1 MMNIRICKALFMK
14 DLKNCFVN
22 KNVFL
27 MLALPVLFGVMYKFL
42 LGDILKGATGSF
54 VIVMCIIM
62 TISIVPLNV
71 LANMVAEEK
80 EKHTLRSLML
90 ANVSATDFLLSKAFV
105 ALVLML
111 IDGIL
116 IFLVCQEPMEY
127 FGYFLIFYVLSSLSV
142 LFFGALVG
150 LLSKDQMSAGTLS
163 SPLMI
168 LLMLPPMFSQ
178 LNEMI
183 EKIAV
188 IFPTTSFQMLYLQ
201 LSVQQPFFNQ
211 ETVIAIIVC
220 IVWILLGVIAFMYGY
235 KKKGLDD

>member
-1 MMNIRICKALFMK
+1 MNIRICKALFMK

-42 LGDILKGATGSF
+42 LGDILKEATGSF
-54 VIVMCIIM
+54 VIVMCIVM
-62 TISIVPLNV
+62 TISIIPLNV

-116 IFLVCQEPMEY
+116 IFLVCQEPIGY
-127 FGYFLIFYVLSSLSV
+127 LVYFLIFYILASLSV

-168 LLMLPPMFSQ
+168 FLMLPPIFSQ

-188 IFPTTSFQMLYLQ
+188 IFPTTSFQTLYLQ
-201 LSVQQPFFNQ
+201 LSTKQPFFNQ
-211 ETVIAIIVC
+211 DTVIAIIVC
-220 IVWILLGVIAFMYGY
+220 VVWIIFGVIAFMYGY

>member
-1 MMNIRICKALFMK
+1 
-14 DLKNCFVN
+14 
-22 KNVFL
+22 
-27 MLALPVLFGVMYKFL
+27 
-42 LGDILKGATGSF
+42 
-54 VIVMCIIM
+54 MCIVM
-62 TISIVPLNV
+62 TISIIPLNV

-90 ANVSATDFLLSKAFV
+90 ANVSAADFLLSKAFV

-116 IFLVCQEPMEY
+116 IFLVCQEPIGY
-127 FGYFLIFYVLSSLSV
+127 FVYFLIFYILASLSV

-168 LLMLPPMFSQ
+168 FLMLPPIFSQ

-188 IFPTTSFQMLYLQ
+188 IFPTTSFQTLYLQ
-201 LSVQQPFFNQ
+201 LSTNQPFFNQ
-211 ETVIAIIVC
+211 DTVIAIIVC
-220 IVWILLGVIAFMYGY
+220 IVWIILGVIAFMYGY

>member
-1 MMNIRICKALFMK
+1 
-14 DLKNCFVN
+14 
-22 KNVFL
+22 
-27 MLALPVLFGVMYKFL
+27 MYKFL

-178 LNEMI
+178 LM
-183 EKIAV
+183 K
-188 IFPTTSFQMLYLQ
+188 
-201 LSVQQPFFNQ
+201 
-211 ETVIAIIVC
+211 
-220 IVWILLGVIAFMYGY
+220 
-235 KKKGLDD
+235 

>member
-1 MMNIRICKALFMK
+1 MNIRICKALFMK

-42 LGDILKGATGSF
+42 LGDILKEATGSF
-54 VIVMCIIM
+54 VIVMCIVM
-62 TISIVPLNV
+62 TISIIPLNV

-111 IDGIL
+111 IDGTL
-116 IFLVCQEPMEY
+116 IFLVCQEPIGY
-127 FGYFLIFYVLSSLSV
+127 FVYFLIFYILASLSV

-168 LLMLPPMFSQ
+168 FLMLPPIFSQ

-188 IFPTTSFQMLYLQ
+188 IFPTTSFQTLYLQ
-201 LSVQQPFFNQ
+201 LSTKQPFFNQ
-211 ETVIAIIVC
+211 DTVIAIIVC
-220 IVWILLGVIAFMYGY
+220 IVWIILGVIAFMYGY

>member
-1 MMNIRICKALFMK
+1 MNIRICKALFMK

-105 ALVLML
+105 ALVF
-111 IDGIL
+111 

-188 IFPTTSFQMLYLQ
+188 IFPTTSFQTLYLQ

-211 ETVIAIIVC
+211 ETVMAIIVC

>member
-1 MMNIRICKALFMK
+1 MNIRICKALFMK

-42 LGDILKGATGSF
+42 LGDILKEATGSF
-54 VIVMCIIM
+54 VIVMCIVM
-62 TISIVPLNV
+62 TISIIPLNV

-90 ANVSATDFLLSKAFV
+90 ANVSAADFLLSKAFV

-116 IFLVCQEPMEY
+116 IFLVCQEPIGY
-127 FGYFLIFYVLSSLSV
+127 FVYFLIFYILASLSV

-168 LLMLPPMFSQ
+168 
-178 LNEMI
+178 

-188 IFPTTSFQMLYLQ
+188 IFPTTSFQTLYLQ
-201 LSVQQPFFNQ
+201 LSTNQPFFNQ
-211 ETVIAIIVC
+211 DTVIAIIVC
-220 IVWILLGVIAFMYGY
+220 IVWIILGVIAFMYGY

>member
-1 MMNIRICKALFMK
+1 MNIRICKALFMK

-27 MLALPVLFGVMYKFL
+27 MLALPVLFGDMYKFL
-42 LGDILKGATGSF
+42 LGDILKEATGSF
-54 VIVMCIIM
+54 VIVMCIVM
-62 TISIVPLNV
+62 TISIIPLNV

-116 IFLVCQEPMEY
+116 IFLVCQEPIGY
-127 FGYFLIFYVLSSLSV
+127 LVYFLIFYILASLSV

-168 LLMLPPMFSQ
+168 FLMLPPIFSQ

-188 IFPTTSFQMLYLQ
+188 IFPTTSFQTLYLQ
-201 LSVQQPFFNQ
+201 LSTKQPFFNQ
-211 ETVIAIIVC
+211 DTVIAIIVC
-220 IVWILLGVIAFMYGY
+220 IVWIILGVIAFMYGY

>member
-1 MMNIRICKALFMK
+1 MNLRICKALFMK
-14 DLKNCFVN
+14 DFKNCFVN

-27 MLALPVLFGVMYKFL
+27 MLALPVFFGVIYKFL
-42 LGDILKGATGSF
+42 LGDILQGATGGF
-54 VIVMCIIM
+54 VMVLCIIM

-116 IFLVCQEPMEY
+116 IFFVCQEPMEY
-127 FGYFLIFYVLSSLSV
+127 FGYFLIFYILTSLSV

-183 EKIAV
+183 GKIAV
-188 IFPTTSFQMLYLQ
+188 IFPTTSLQTLYVQ
-201 LSVQQPFFNQ
+201 LSSHQNFWNQ
-211 ETVIAIIVC
+211 DTMIAIIVC
-220 IVWILLGVIAFMYGY
+220 IVWILLGILAFGYGY

>member
-90 ANVSATDFLLSKAFV
+90 AFLFSWFV
-105 ALVLML
+105 RSQWS
-111 IDGIL
+111 IL
-116 IFLVCQEPMEY
+116 DI
-127 FGYFLIFYVLSSLSV
+127 SLS
-142 LFFGALVG
+142 F
-150 LLSKDQMSAGTLS
+150 
-163 SPLMI
+163 
-168 LLMLPPMFSQ
+168 MFYH
-178 LNEMI
+178 L
-183 EKIAV
+183 
-188 IFPTTSFQMLYLQ
+188 
-201 LSVQQPFFNQ
+201 
-211 ETVIAIIVC
+211 
-220 IVWILLGVIAFMYGY
+220 
-235 KKKGLDD
+235 

>member
-1 MMNIRICKALFMK
+1 
-14 DLKNCFVN
+14 
-22 KNVFL
+22 
-27 MLALPVLFGVMYKFL
+27 
-42 LGDILKGATGSF
+42 
-54 VIVMCIIM
+54 
-62 TISIVPLNV
+62 
-71 LANMVAEEK
+71 
-80 EKHTLRSLML
+80 
-90 ANVSATDFLLSKAFV
+90 
-105 ALVLML
+105 
-111 IDGIL
+111 
-116 IFLVCQEPMEY
+116 
-127 FGYFLIFYVLSSLSV
+127 
-142 LFFGALVG
+142 
-150 LLSKDQMSAGTLS
+150 MSAGTLS

-188 IFPTTSFQMLYLQ
+188 IFPTTSFQTLYSQ

>member
-1 MMNIRICKALFMK
+1 
-14 DLKNCFVN
+14 
-22 KNVFL
+22 
-27 MLALPVLFGVMYKFL
+27 
-42 LGDILKGATGSF
+42 
-54 VIVMCIIM
+54 
-62 TISIVPLNV
+62 
-71 LANMVAEEK
+71 
-80 EKHTLRSLML
+80 ML

-188 IFPTTSFQMLYLQ
+188 IFPTTSFPNAL
-201 LSVQQPFFNQ
+201 F
-211 ETVIAIIVC
+211 TIVSSTTF
-220 IVWILLGVIAFMYGY
+220 L
-235 KKKGLDD
+235 

>member
-1 MMNIRICKALFMK
+1 
-14 DLKNCFVN
+14 
-22 KNVFL
+22 

-42 LGDILKGATGSF
+42 LGDILKGGTGSF

-127 FGYFLIFYVLSSLSV
+127 F
-142 LFFGALVG
+142 
-150 LLSKDQMSAGTLS
+150 
-163 SPLMI
+163 PL
-168 LLMLPPMFSQ
+168 
-178 LNEMI
+178 
-183 EKIAV
+183 
-188 IFPTTSFQMLYLQ
+188 LYLK
-201 LSVQQPFFNQ
+201 
-211 ETVIAIIVC
+211 
-220 IVWILLGVIAFMYGY
+220 M
-235 KKKGLDD
+235 

>member
-1 MMNIRICKALFMK
+1 
-14 DLKNCFVN
+14 
-22 KNVFL
+22 
-27 MLALPVLFGVMYKFL
+27 
-42 LGDILKGATGSF
+42 
-54 VIVMCIIM
+54 
-62 TISIVPLNV
+62 VPLNV

-80 EKHTLRSLML
+80 EKQTLRSLML

-168 LLMLPPMFSQ
+168 LLLLLLIFIFLIVMF
-178 LNEMI
+178 I
-183 EKIAV
+183 K
-188 IFPTTSFQMLYLQ
+188 
-201 LSVQQPFFNQ
+201 SV
-211 ETVIAIIVC
+211 
-220 IVWILLGVIAFMYGY
+220 
-235 KKKGLDD
+235 

>member
-1 MMNIRICKALFMK
+1 MNIRICKALFMK

-42 LGDILKGATGSF
+42 LGDILKEATGSF
-54 VIVMCIIM
+54 VIVMCIVM
-62 TISIVPLNV
+62 TISIIPLNV

-116 IFLVCQEPMEY
+116 IFLVCQEPIGY
-127 FGYFLIFYVLSSLSV
+127 LVYFLIFYILASLSV

-168 LLMLPPMFSQ
+168 FLMLPPIFSQ

-188 IFPTTSFQMLYLQ
+188 IFPTTSFQTLYLQ
-201 LSVQQPFFNQ
+201 LSTKQPFFNQ
-211 ETVIAIIVC
+211 DTVIAIIVC
-220 IVWILLGVIAFMYGY
+220 IVWIIFGVIAFMYGY

>member
-1 MMNIRICKALFMK
+1 MNIRICKALFMK

-42 LGDILKGATGSF
+42 LGDILKEATGSF
-54 VIVMCIIM
+54 VIVMCIVM
-62 TISIVPLNV
+62 TISIIPLNV

-116 IFLVCQEPMEY
+116 IFLVCQEPIGY
-127 FGYFLIFYVLSSLSV
+127 LVYFLIFYILASLSV

-168 LLMLPPMFSQ
+168 FLMLPPIFSQ

-188 IFPTTSFQMLYLQ
+188 IFPTTSFQTLYLQ
-201 LSVQQPFFNQ
+201 LSTKQPFFNQ
-211 ETVIAIIVC
+211 DTVIAIIVC
-220 IVWILLGVIAFMYGY
+220 IVWIILGVIAFMYGY

>member
-1 MMNIRICKALFMK
+1 MNIRICKALFMK

-42 LGDILKGATGSF
+42 LGDILKEATGSF
-54 VIVMCIIM
+54 VIVMCIVM
-62 TISIVPLNV
+62 TISIIPLNV

-116 IFLVCQEPMEY
+116 IFLVCQEPIGY
-127 FGYFLIFYVLSSLSV
+127 LVYFLIFYILASLSV

-168 LLMLPPMFSQ
+168 FLMLPPIFIQ

-188 IFPTTSFQMLYLQ
+188 IFPTTSFQTLYLQ
-201 LSVQQPFFNQ
+201 LSTKQPFFNQ
-211 ETVIAIIVC
+211 DTVIAIIVC
-220 IVWILLGVIAFMYGY
+220 IVWIIFGVIAFMYGY

>member
-1 MMNIRICKALFMK
+1 MNIRICKALFMK

-27 MLALPVLFGVMYKFL
+27 MLALPILFGVMYKFL
-42 LGDILKGATGSF
+42 LGDILKEATGSF
-54 VIVMCIIM
+54 VIVMCIVM
-62 TISIVPLNV
+62 TISIIPLNV

-116 IFLVCQEPMEY
+116 IFLVCQEPIGY
-127 FGYFLIFYVLSSLSV
+127 LVYFLIFYILASLSV

-168 LLMLPPMFSQ
+168 FLMLPPIFSQ

-188 IFPTTSFQMLYLQ
+188 IFPTTSFQTLYLQ
-201 LSVQQPFFNQ
+201 LSTKQPFFNQ
-211 ETVIAIIVC
+211 DTVIAIIVC
-220 IVWILLGVIAFMYGY
+220 IVWIIFGVIAFMYGY

>member
-1 MMNIRICKALFMK
+1 M
-14 DLKNCFVN
+14 
-22 KNVFL
+22 
-27 MLALPVLFGVMYKFL
+27 
-42 LGDILKGATGSF
+42 
-54 VIVMCIIM
+54 VICIIM

-90 ANVSATDFLLSKAFV
+90 ANVSVTDFLLSKAFV

-116 IFLVCQEPMEY
+116 IFFVCQEPIEY
-127 FGYFLIFYVLSSLSV
+127 LGYFLIFYTLSSLSV
-142 LFFGALVG
+142 LFFGVLVG

-183 EKIAV
+183 GKIAM
-188 IFPTTSFQMLYLQ
+188 IFPTTSFQTLYVQ
-201 LSVQQPFFNQ
+201 LSLHQNFWNQ
-211 ETVIAIIVC
+211 ETMIAIAVCFAWIVLG
-220 IVWILLGVIAFMYGY
+220 ILAFGYGY
-235 KKKGLDD
+235 QKKGLDD

>member
-1 MMNIRICKALFMK
+1 MNIRICKALFMK

-42 LGDILKGATGSF
+42 LGDILKEATGSF
-54 VIVMCIIM
+54 VIVMCIVM
-62 TISIVPLNV
+62 TISIIPLNV

-116 IFLVCQEPMEY
+116 IFLVCQEPIGY
-127 FGYFLIFYVLSSLSV
+127 LVYFLIFYILSSLSV

-168 LLMLPPMFSQ
+168 FLMLPPIFSQ

-188 IFPTTSFQMLYLQ
+188 IFPTTSFQTLYLQ
-201 LSVQQPFFNQ
+201 LSTKQPFFNQ
-211 ETVIAIIVC
+211 DTVIAIIVC
-220 IVWILLGVIAFMYGY
+220 IVWIILGVIAFMYGY

>member
-1 MMNIRICKALFMK
+1 
-14 DLKNCFVN
+14 
-22 KNVFL
+22 
-27 MLALPVLFGVMYKFL
+27 
-42 LGDILKGATGSF
+42 
-54 VIVMCIIM
+54 M
-62 TISIVPLNV
+62 TISIIPLNV

-116 IFLVCQEPMEY
+116 IFLVCQEPIGY
-127 FGYFLIFYVLSSLSV
+127 LVYFLIFYILASLSV

-168 LLMLPPMFSQ
+168 FLMLPPIFSQ

-188 IFPTTSFQMLYLQ
+188 IFPTTSFQTLYLQ
-201 LSVQQPFFNQ
+201 LSAKQPFFNQ
-211 ETVIAIIVC
+211 DTVIAIIVC
-220 IVWILLGVIAFMYGY
+220 IVWIVLGVIAFMYGY

>member
-1 MMNIRICKALFMK
+1 MNIRICKALFMK

-42 LGDILKGATGSF
+42 LGDILKEATGSF
-54 VIVMCIIM
+54 VIVMCIVM
-62 TISIVPLNV
+62 TISIIPLNV

-116 IFLVCQEPMEY
+116 IFLVCQEPIGY
-127 FGYFLIFYVLSSLSV
+127 LVYFLIFYILASLSV

-168 LLMLPPMFSQ
+168 FLMLPPIFSQ

-188 IFPTTSFQMLYLQ
+188 IFPTTSFQTLYLQ
-201 LSVQQPFFNQ
+201 LSTKQPFFNQ
-211 ETVIAIIVC
+211 DTVIAIIVC
-220 IVWILLGVIAFMYGY
+220 IVWIVLGVIAFMYGY